1 MRYCKGCG
9 SELPDGAV
17 FCPSCGRN
25 VQNDAQSERQNNTYN
40 NYNNNANGNRTFDSE
55 YCQNDNY
62 QRANGY
68 SNPESYSPLT
78 ILGLV
83 FSFVTSLVGLILSII
98 AYNEAKRVGSEKN
111 ISLSKTGIILSSV
124 FLGLEV
130 FAVILFFGLVFAG
143 IVIYPTLF

>member
-9 SELPDGAV
+9 SELPAGAV

-25 VQNDAQSERQNNTYN
+25 VQNDAQAERQNNTYN
-40 NYNNNANGNRTFDSE
+40 NNANGGGRTFDSE

-62 QRANGY
+62 NRTNGY

-78 ILGLV
+78 ILGFIFAFV
-83 FSFVTSLVGLILSII
+83 ASFVGLILSII
-98 AYNEAKRVGSEKN
+98 AYNEAKRIGSEKN

-124 FLGLEV
+124 FLGLEF
-130 FAVILFFGLVFAG
+130 FAVVLVVGLAIAG
-143 IVIYPTLF
+143 EIMYLTLL